1 MPFEKVNNIRIYYE
15 VHGQG
20 EDVIILMHH
29 GFGSTRI
36 WDNVYTHFVDQ
47 GYTVVMFDR
56 RGYGQS
62 EGGDDFPEFFRS
74 DRYRLESVE
83 ELRILKEK
91 LGITEC
97 HLVGQCEA
105 GVIGVDYLI
114 KYPEDVKTLTI
125 AGTQCYSKVPMTE
138 FVVTKFKKQFADLEP
153 DIQARMIKNHG
164 EAAEINYNLFI
175 KAGGAYGLGYFD
187 LRPILPFVPCPTLI
201 VYPDRS
207 IYFDVEQSIAF
218 YRHLLNAELA
228 VFPKCGHDTHEERPE
243 DYVRTI
249 LDFIM
254 RNTEDEG
261 LDIHPAMT
269 CLA

>member
-1 MPFEKVNNIRIYYE
+1 MPFEKVNNLRIYYE
-15 VHGQG
+15 VHGEG
-20 EDVIILMHH
+20 EVIILMHH

-36 WDNVYTHFVDQ
+36 WDYVYSRFVAQ
-47 GYTVVMFDR
+47 GYRVVMFDR
-56 RGYGQS
+56 RGYGRS
-62 EGGDDFPEFFRS
+62 ERGDDFPEFLKS
-74 DRYRLESVE
+74 NRYRLESVE

-105 GVIGVDYLI
+105 GAIGIDYSI
-114 KYPEDVKTLTI
+114 KYPHEVKTLTV

-153 DIQARMIKNHG
+153 NLQAKTIKNHG
-164 EAAEINYNLFI
+164 EAAEMNYNLFI
-175 KAGGAYGLGYFD
+175 EAGGAYGLDFFD
-187 LRPILPFVPCPTLI
+187 LRPILPLVTCPTLVI
-201 VYPDRS
+201 YPDRS

-218 YRHLLNAELA
+218 YRHLLKGELA

-243 DYVRTI
+243 DYTRTI
-249 LDFIM
+249 LDFIK
-254 RNTEDEG
+254 RNTKSEASNA
-261 LDIHPAMT
+261 HPAMT